1 MAGLWSVVLVLTS
14 CRSTQEWREQADER
28 AGDLIR
34 QAQET
39 ALQKSEPIEVE
50 SPADSLRRRLLQD
63 QNLEMADEVS
73 QGIRALK
80 DEYDPETKT
89 NWRNSEH
96 LKEGAEVYLPWS
108 TGQKVRISLTDALLI
123 AARNNSTYQNQK
135 EQLFRTAL
143 ALDLE
148 ADEFRST
155 FSGKLNNALQS
166 SHNGNRRVTGTVQ
179 EGIAGFSQTFKNG
192 TELAASLSVDLVKL
206 LTKDHGSA
214 WGVLG
219 DASISIPLLRGSGK
233 FVVMEPLRQAERNL
247 IYQVRSFEQYKREF
261 LVSVTRSYLGVLK
274 SWQSYL
280 NQEENY
286 KRAILSSR
294 RSRRMADSGSL
305 AEYEFDQNLQ
315 NELSSRANW
324 ISARQSYDNN
334 LDSFK
339 ILLGLPPDADIEPM
353 YEELSTLQKASEQ
366 TVEGV
371 VMADYSGDIPNAEAP
386 VELVPPDDN
395 QKGINE
401 IDLDKAISLALKN
414 RPDLQNALDAVEDAK
429 RAVLV
434 AEDGLR
440 AELTLG
446 GRASVGESRSLAGA
460 DGDNG
465 DFRVSRGSY
474 SGFLNVNMPWHRTAE
489 RNAYRNS
496 LIALERAVRE
506 YQTKEDSIKQEIRGS
521 LRNLV
526 ENRSAVIIQW
536 QALHLAERRVKN
548 TDMLLQAGR
557 VEVKDVLDAQSALL
571 SAQNSLNSAIVAY
584 RIQELELQQQ
594 LGMLQVNV
602 DGTWE
607 EADLSAYK

>member
-1 MAGLWSVVLVLTS
+1 
-14 CRSTQEWREQADER
+14 
-28 AGDLIR
+28 
-34 QAQET
+34 
-39 ALQKSEPIEVE
+39 
-50 SPADSLRRRLLQD
+50 
-63 QNLEMADEVS
+63 
-73 QGIRALK
+73 
-80 DEYDPETKT
+80 
-89 NWRNSEH
+89 
-96 LKEGAEVYLPWS
+96 
-108 TGQKVRISLTDALLI
+108 
-123 AARNNSTYQNQK
+123 
-135 EQLFRTAL
+135 
-143 ALDLE
+143 
-148 ADEFRST
+148 
-155 FSGKLNNALQS
+155 
-166 SHNGNRRVTGTVQ
+166 
-179 EGIAGFSQTFKNG
+179 
-192 TELAASLSVDLVKL
+192 
-206 LTKDHGSA
+206 
-214 WGVLG
+214 
-219 DASISIPLLRGSGK
+219 
-233 FVVMEPLRQAERNL
+233 
-247 IYQVRSFEQYKREF
+247 
-261 LVSVTRSYLGVLK
+261 
-274 SWQSYL
+274 
-280 NQEENY
+280 
-286 KRAILSSR
+286 
-294 RSRRMADSGSL
+294 
-305 AEYEFDQNLQ
+305 
-315 NELSSRANW
+315 
-324 ISARQSYDNN
+324 
-334 LDSFK
+334 
-339 ILLGLPPDADIEPM
+339 
-353 YEELSTLQKASEQ
+353 
-366 TVEGV
+366 
-371 VMADYSGDIPNAEAP
+371 MADYSGDIPNAEAP

-440 AELTLG
+440 AEVTLG